1 MSTTMSRKDF
11 LKLTGAGLLGVL
23 LVAKLPLKAEAASPA
38 VNKSNGIVSD
48 NLNNDAIFRSATP
61 PANTGLL
68 WHYTGTSNYTQNLAA
83 GYEYI
88 APGTLCYY
96 DSGWKAVTAT
106 WA

>member
-1 MSTTMSRKDF
+1 MSETMSRKDF
-11 LKLTGAGLLGVL
+11 LKLTGAGLLGL
-23 LVAKLPLKAEAASPA
+23 ILVAKAPLRTQAASPTPSK
-38 VNKSNGIVSD
+38 NNGIVSD

-61 PANTGLL
+61 PANTKLL
-68 WHYTGTSNYTQNLAA
+68 QHYTGTSNYTKNLAS

-96 DSGWKAVTAT
+96 DNGWKSVTAT